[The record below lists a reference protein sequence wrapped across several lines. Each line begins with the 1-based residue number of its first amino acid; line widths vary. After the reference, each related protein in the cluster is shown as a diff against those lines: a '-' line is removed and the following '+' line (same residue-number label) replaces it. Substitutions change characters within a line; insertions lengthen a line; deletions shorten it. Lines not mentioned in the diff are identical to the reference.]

1 MLKDTI
7 VQQCLEILKKEDIKN
22 ELKIL
27 FKPVMDIILLEINP
41 YIYIT
46 LILVFCIFIMIL
58 AILILLILVLRNYT
72 KVIHV

>member
-1 MLKDTI
+1 MKMKETI

-27 FKPVMDIILLEINP
+27 FKPVMDIIP

-46 LILVFCIFIMIL
+46 LILVF
-58 AILILLILVLRNYT
+58 
-72 KVIHV
+72 